1 MRGDRNVSTAV
12 ESIAAVSEENSA
24 SAEQVSAATEEL
36 SAQATEVVTSAAS
49 LARMAA
55 RLDELLS
62 AFQFSE
68 PAVVGHGHPGAVV
81 EMRRSRAALSFRVH
95 RAHELPD
102 RQHDTMIK
110 RKTDPERPSAHGRHA
125 TVSSI
130 NIEIR
135 DSVAWIT
142 LASPPVNALSMTL
155 IDDLSEALVQYRPP
169 DVRVVVIRAAAGS
182 KVFSAGHDVHELPT
196 NGRDPLT
203 YNDPLRKVI
212 RNVETYPAPII
223 AMVEGSV
230 WGGACELVLSCD
242 LVVAGSDVT
251 FALTPAR
258 LGVPY
263 NLSGTLNFMKVADM
277 HFLKEMLFAARPIP
291 ATRMAGYGV
300 VNSVVPVDQLE
311 ASVAA
316 LAKDIAA
323 LSPLVHRIMKEE
335 LRVLANAQPLTP
347 EAYERIQALRR
358 EVYDSD
364 DYQEGIKAFKEKRRP
379 DFQGT

>member
-1 MRGDRNVSTAV
+1 MSLITV
-12 ESIAAVSEENSA
+12 EIS
-24 SAEQVSAATEEL
+24 
-36 SAQATEVVTSAAS
+36 
-49 LARMAA
+49 
-55 RLDELLS
+55 
-62 AFQFSE
+62 
-68 PAVVGHGHPGAVV
+68 
-81 EMRRSRAALSFRVH
+81 
-95 RAHELPD
+95 
-102 RQHDTMIK
+102 
-110 RKTDPERPSAHGRHA
+110 
-125 TVSSI
+125 
-130 NIEIR
+130 

-142 LASPPVNALSMTL
+142 LASPPVNALSMNL
-155 IDDLSEALVQYRPP
+155 IDDLSAALVEFRPP
-169 DVRVVVIRAAAGS
+169 EVRAVVIRAAAGS

-242 LVVAGSDVT
+242 LVVAADGVT

-277 HFLKEMLFAARPIP
+277 HFLKEMLFAARPI
-291 ATRMAGYGV
+291 AASRMAAYGV
-300 VNSVVPVDQLE
+300 VNAVVPLDELE
-311 ASVAA
+311 STTASLAA
-316 LAKDIAA
+316 DIAS